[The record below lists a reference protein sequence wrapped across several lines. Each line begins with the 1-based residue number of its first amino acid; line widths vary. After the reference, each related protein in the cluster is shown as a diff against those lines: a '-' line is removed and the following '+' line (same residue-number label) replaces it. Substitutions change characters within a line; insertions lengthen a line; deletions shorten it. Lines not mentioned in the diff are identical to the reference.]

1 MDAKTISY
9 TVDQEG
15 IAILTLSR
23 PQALNAL
30 TAQMCQELYDVLK
43 DVNHSDNVRAL
54 LLTGEGRAFC
64 TGLDIAELKEGYD
77 THESFYRHLEAAN
90 QLIEIGRAHV

>member
-43 DVNHSDNVRAL
+43 DVNRSEERRVGKSVN
-54 LLTGEGRAFC
+54 
-64 TGLDIAELKEGYD
+64 
-77 THESFYRHLEAAN
+77 
-90 QLIEIGRAHV
+90 